1 MCKEMVPGSSPGR
14 GAVFTDQQLVA
25 KYLKKD
31 ERALE
36 ELVKRYML
44 LIFGFVKRYTGNQD
58 NASDITQEV
67 FVKVWKNIESFDQT
81 KSFRTWI
88 FTIAKRTAIDEL
100 RRQKAIPFSALQ
112 EEGFENSI
120 ADESTSILDQI
131 FSQQQSKELA
141 LALAKLP
148 INYNSVIKLRAN
160 DDLSFREIAVKL
172 REPLNTIKSR
182 YRRGLA
188 LLKELL

>member
-1 MCKEMVPGSSPGR
+1 MNS
-14 GAVFTDQQLVA
+14 FTDEQLVEQ
-25 KYLKKD
+25 YLKSKD
-31 ERALE
+31 EYALE
-36 ELVKRYML
+36 ELIKRYL
-44 LIFGFVKRYTGNQD
+44 PLIFGFVKRYTGNQD
-58 NASDITQEV
+58 NASDIAQEV
-67 FVKVWKNIESFDQT
+67 FVKVWKNLKSFDQS

-88 FTIAKRTAIDEL
+88 FIIAKRTAIDEL
-100 RRQKAIPFSALQ
+100 RKQKAIPFSALQ
-112 EEGFENSI
+112 EEGFEDSI

-172 REPLNTIKSR
+172 KEPLNTIKSR

>member
-1 MCKEMVPGSSPGR
+1 MNSLADE
-14 GAVFTDQQLVA
+14 QLVNQ
-25 KYLKKD
+25 YLVNKD
-31 ERALE
+31 EQFLE
-36 ELVKRYML
+36 ELVKRYL
-44 LIFGFVKRYTGNQD
+44 PLIFGFVKRYTGNED

-67 FVKVWKNIESFDQT
+67 FVKVWKNIKSFDQI
-81 KSFRTWI
+81 KSFKTWI

-100 RRQKAIPFSALQ
+100 RKQKAIPFSVLQ

-120 ADESTSILDQI
+120 ADESPSILDQI
-131 FSQQQSKELA
+131 FSQQQLKELV

-148 INYNSVIKLRAN
+148 VNYNSVINLRAD

-172 REPLNTIKSR
+172 EEPLNTIKSR

>member
-1 MCKEMVPGSSPGR
+1 MVYYPCFMSDYS
-14 GAVFTDQQLVA
+14 DEQLVA

-31 ERALE
+31 EKALE
-36 ELVKRYML
+36 ELVGRYL
-44 LIFGFVKRYTGNQD
+44 PLIFGFVKRYTGNQN

-67 FVKVWKNIESFDQT
+67 FVKVWKNIKSFDQT

-100 RRQKAIPFSALQ
+100 RKQKAVPFSVLQ

-131 FSQQQSKELA
+131 FSQQQSRELS

-172 REPLNTIKSR
+172 KEPLNTIKSR

-188 LLKELL
+188 LLKELF

>member
-1 MCKEMVPGSSPGR
+1 MSDYSDE
-14 GAVFTDQQLVA
+14 QLVA

-31 ERALE
+31 EKALE
-36 ELVKRYML
+36 EIVGRYL
-44 LIFGFVKRYTGNQD
+44 PLIFGFVKKYTGNQD

-67 FVKVWKNIESFDQT
+67 FVKVWKNIRSFDQA

-100 RRQKAIPFSALQ
+100 RKQKAIPFSALQ
-112 EEGFENSI
+112 ENGFEDLI
-120 ADESTSILDQI
+120 VDESLSILDQI
-131 FSQQQSKELA
+131 FLQQQSKELT
-141 LALAKLP
+141 LALARLP
-148 INYNSVIKLRAN
+148 VNYNSIIKLRAD
-160 DDLSFREIAVKL
+160 DDLSFREIANKL
-172 REPLNTIKSR
+172 KEPLNTIKSR